1 MVFIKTGIEPDEYSS
16 GFFMEM
22 NIEFFFV
29 GEVSISVI

>member
-22 NIEFFFV
+22 NIEFCFCR
-29 GEVSISVI
+29 